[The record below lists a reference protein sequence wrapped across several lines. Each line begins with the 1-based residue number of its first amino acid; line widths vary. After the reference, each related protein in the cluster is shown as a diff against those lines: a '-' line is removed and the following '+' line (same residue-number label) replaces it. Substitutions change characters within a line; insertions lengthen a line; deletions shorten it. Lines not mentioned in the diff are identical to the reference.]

1 MNIFVK
7 DKKELEPREINETI
21 LNLRRFLIKKKV
33 NELAQKLTG
42 NRNENDLLILQ
53 ETMEYKNLEVLIAE
67 KLNRV
72 I

>member
-1 MNIFVK
+1 
-7 DKKELEPREINETI
+7 EPREINETI